1 MEYHDQDEIQKDH
14 KRAQAQRL
22 PRGAAVQ
29 FLETPHI
36 FLMLQTMFNVHG
48 MQSHPPSLA
57 MPGENKNNPNI
68 RRWRQRRR
76 F

>member
-22 PRGAAVQ
+22 PRGTAVQ

-36 FLMLQTMFNVHG
+36 FLMLQTKFNVHG
-48 MQSHPPSLA
+48 LQ
-57 MPGENKNNPNI
+57 
-68 RRWRQRRR
+68 
-76 F
+76 